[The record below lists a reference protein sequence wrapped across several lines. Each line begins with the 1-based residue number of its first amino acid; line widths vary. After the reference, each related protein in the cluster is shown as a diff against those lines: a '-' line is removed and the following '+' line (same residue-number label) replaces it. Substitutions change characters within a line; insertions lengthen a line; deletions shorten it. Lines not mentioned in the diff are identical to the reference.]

1 MEHHEEIISMT
12 ELCTRLT
19 NTETA
24 NLLLFQVV
32 FGVSSLACEKILDS
46 ADKNQIH
53 LLSERPGLQRITYS
67 AKFDHFNN

>member
-1 MEHHEEIISMT
+1 MT
-12 ELCTRLT
+12 ELCTRLS

-24 NLLLFQVV
+24 NLLLFQVL
-32 FGVSSLACEKILDS
+32 FNDDEVSHEAIKKILDS

-67 AKFDHFNN
+67 AKFDNDNR